1 MKSQLNEVKKLQ
13 KIAGLLK
20 ENHSLNEAKLT
31 DVLSRLDQLLK
42 GMGYETEDSSYMGF
56 PSLLCVK
63 EFPDGSYLRVI
74 IKSSDEEGA
83 RVDNYETEPHEF
95 STLDVII
102 EFFPVKMVKSLFGLR
117 NTAKYDTPIKMLDGK
132 EGINIDLGIGMFDIP
147 VEQSANKV
155 LSMIKKAEQKVKM

>member
-1 MKSQLNEVKKLQ
+1 
-13 KIAGLLK
+13 
-20 ENHSLNEAKLT
+20 
-31 DVLSRLDQLLK
+31 
-42 GMGYETEDSSYMGF
+42 MGYETEDSSYMGF

-74 IKSSDEEGA
+74 LKASDEESS
-83 RVDNYETEPHEF
+83 RSDEYEPPEF

-102 EFFPVKMVKSLFGLR
+102 EFFPVKMVKSLFGLK
-117 NTAKYDTPIKMLDGK
+117 NTATYDTPIDMLDGK

-147 VEQSANKV
+147 VEQSVNKV